1 MAKQTGSA
9 LYNAMKHR
17 RNTENGPERKDKEVY
32 TLLHGTILSYTLR
45 HHLRGT
51 PNVSVYLATIHR
63 RKTITSPSK
72 EKNDYTTMRIVRC
85 ASVFGKATLIH
96 IAADGIDD
104 SRTTDGRKEA
114 RDRAKQTKPAVSLAG
129 TREWDVPSCT
139 NSDAK
144 KKKKKKEKRGLA
156 ITSARTQQG
165 YTTIPPVSSRRGVHS
180 PRNARMNTSET
191 ERGRNAG
198 LQETNKLNKCF
209 FAWPRKRSPR
219 RARQ

>member
-1 MAKQTGSA
+1 
-9 LYNAMKHR
+9 MKHR

-144 KKKKKKEKRGLA
+144 KKKKKERKARSRYYVCPYAARLHHYSSGV
-156 ITSARTQQG
+156 ITQRRTQ
-165 YTTIPPVSSRRGVHS
+165 SS
-180 PRNARMNTSET
+180 
-191 ERGRNAG
+191 
-198 LQETNKLNKCF
+198 K
-209 FAWPRKRSPR
+209 RKNEHE
-219 RARQ
+219 